1 MQFNHP
7 LIRNLVASGKQLR
20 SYFGNTLS
28 LLYDYR
34 PIKKDLLVCHK
45 HLKDIPCPYYDLEMF
60 RCWG

>member
-7 LIRNLVASGKQLR
+7 LIRNLVASGKQLH

>member
-1 MQFNHP
+1 MRAIGRAMQFNHP
-7 LIRNLVASGKQLR
+7 LIRNLVASGKQLH

-45 HLKDIPCPYYDLEMF
+45 HL
-60 RCWG
+60 